1 MEHAEA
7 TETMAAERYLL
18 GEMTPEDRD
27 AFEEHFFDC
36 AVCASEVRHGA
47 QIGATIRTQKSNRTR
62 QPRMGAARQ
71 WLTAAA
77 VAAAVSV
84 VPIVQNVGLRQ
95 QLAIARSPH
104 LGGSYSLLL
113 AGSRGSEE
121 PIVIAAG
128 SAPFTI
134 ELDIPPQPDARRYVV
149 EVVDAAGR
157 VHAHDS
163 VPAEAASNTQHL
175 QFPGGSLPPGKYS
188 VRVHAEP
195 AAGAPVTVRSFVVR

>member
-36 AVCASEVRHGA
+36 AECAREVRHGA
-47 QIGATIRTQKSNRTR
+47 QIGAAIRTQKANRTR
-62 QPRMGAARQ
+62 QPRMSAARQ

-95 QLAIARSPH
+95 QISIARTPH
-104 LGGSYSLLL
+104 IAPTYSFLT

-121 PIVIAAG
+121 LIVPAG

-134 ELDIPPQPDARRYVV
+134 DFEIPPQPDARRYVV
-149 EVVDAAGR
+149 EVADAGGR
-157 VHAHDS
+157 VRAHDS
-163 VPAEAASNTQHL
+163 IPADAARDTQHF

-188 VRVHAEP
+188 LRVHAEP
-195 AAGAPVTVRSFVVR
+195 AAGVPVTAWSFVVR